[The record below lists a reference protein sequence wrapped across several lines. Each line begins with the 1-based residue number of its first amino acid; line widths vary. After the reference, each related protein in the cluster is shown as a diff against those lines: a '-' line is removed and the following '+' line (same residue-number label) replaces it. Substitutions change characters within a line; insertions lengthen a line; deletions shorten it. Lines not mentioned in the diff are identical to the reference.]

1 MAVIMCNYP
10 TICLILQTALIIIT
24 IPNKLCQQG
33 SLPTD
38 KDVYNTDKY
47 AITRDRSLVIGKVG
61 RMMRPLKNISLIPR
75 VNYP

>member
-61 RMMRPLKNISLIPR
+61 RMMKPLKNISLIPR

>member
-1 MAVIMCNYP
+1 MCNYP
-10 TICLILQTALIIIT
+10 MICLILQTALIIIT